1 MDFRPLDVEQRRRL
15 VAALRANVEK
25 EVAILTDPRDTSFA
39 GTADEIDGGEE
50 VIRAIRSVP
59 THY

>member
-39 GTADEIDGGEE
+39 GTAEEIDDGEE

>member
-1 MDFRPLDVEQRRRL
+1 MDFRPLDVDQRRRL
-15 VAALRANVEK
+15 VAALRANVEQ

-39 GTADEIDGGEE
+39 GTAEEIDDGTE

>member
-1 MDFRPLDVEQRRRL
+1 MDFRPLDPDQRRRL
-15 VAALRANVEK
+15 VAALRGNVEQ
-25 EVAILTDPRDTSFA
+25 ELAILTDPRDTSFV
-39 GTADEIDGGEE
+39 GTADGLDDADE

>member
-1 MDFRPLDVEQRRRL
+1 MDFRPLDPEQRRKL
-15 VAALRANVEK
+15 VAAFRANVESDA
-25 EVAILTDPRDTSFA
+25 AILTDPRDTSFA
-39 GTADEIDGGEE
+39 GTADDLDDGRE